1 MTGGEAA
8 ARQRAVQRPSRPDAL
23 MERWVWLMRT
33 GQWEAAWRQRDR
45 SLLDVGPDE
54 GRRPRHQQ
62 RLWRGQPIA
71 GRRVLIACQH
81 GLGDTVQF
89 VRYVPM
95 VAQLARYVALA
106 VQPSLMP
113 LVDGLPGLDRVVP
126 LDDGP
131 PDRDVEVDVLVE
143 VMELAHLFRST
154 PGTVPASVPYLTAPA
169 LATRRRRRQPRL
181 GFAWRAGDW
190 DVRRSLAPEDAR
202 ALVADVPWEL
212 VPLLPDPRPGEAALF
227 EHGPG
232 PQTMMSLA
240 ATLVSLDLVVT
251 VDTLFAHLAGAL
263 GIPVWILLR
272 ADADWRWM
280 QDRDDSPWYPTARL
294 FRQSRPGEW
303 GDVAC
308 RVRRLLTTRS
318 RAESVESAAQD
329 APANPTPAPT
339 DRWNRSG
346 SQ

>member
-1 MTGGEAA
+1 MTCGDPV
-8 ARQRAVQRPSRPDAL
+8 ARQRAAQGRPEAEAL
-23 MERWVWLMRT
+23 MERWIRLMRT
-33 GQWEAAWRQRDR
+33 GRWEAAWRQRDR
-45 SLLDVGPDE
+45 SLLEVGPDE
-54 GRRPRHQQ
+54 CLRPRHLQ

-95 VAQLARYVALA
+95 VAEVARYVALA

-113 LVDGLPGLDRVVP
+113 LVETLPGLDRVVP

-131 PDRDVEVDVLVE
+131 PDRDVDVDVLVE

-154 PGTVPASVPYLTAPA
+154 PDTVPAAVPYLSVPA
-169 LATRRRRRQPRL
+169 VVAERQGTQPRL
-181 GFAWRAGDW
+181 GFAWRAGEW
-190 DVRRSLAPEDAR
+190 DVQRSLPSRDAR
-202 ALVADVPWEL
+202 ALVADLPCDL
-212 VPLLPDPRPGEAALF
+212 VPLLPDPRPDEAALF
-227 EHGPG
+227 GHGPG
-232 PQTMMSLA
+232 PQAVTSLA
-240 ATLVSLDLVVT
+240 ATLVSVDLVVT

-294 FRQSRPGEW
+294 FRQSQPGEW
-303 GDVAC
+303 ADVAR
-308 RVRRLLTTRS
+308 RVRRQLAGWC
-318 RAESVESAAQD
+318 RAGRRREARL
-329 APANPTPAPT
+329 PT
-339 DRWNRSG
+339 
-346 SQ
+346 